1 MHERNIVLIGFMGSG
16 KTAAGKRLSEKL
28 NVAFADIDELIE
40 KEQGTTIADIFSGS
54 GEKHFRDLEKEMA
67 ARISREAEE
76 KVIATGGGIVLN
88 PENMANLRQ
97 RGVIIWLSVSP
108 ETVYQRTK
116 MNRDRPLLSG
126 ASPKKKI
133 EELMKLRRHLY
144 SKADFKVE
152 TSDRSIDE
160 VAEEILNLLKKRG
173 VCKNGRSK

>member
-16 KTAAGKRLSEKL
+16 KTAAGKKLSEKL
-28 NVAFADIDELIE
+28 NTAFVDIDKLIE
-40 KEQGTTIADIFSGS
+40 KEQETTIADIFSIS
-54 GEKHFRDLEKEMA
+54 GEKHFRALEKEMVV
-67 ARISREAEE
+67 RVSREAEE
-76 KVIATGGGIVLN
+76 KVIATGGGVVLN
-88 PENMANLRQ
+88 PENMTNLRQ

-116 MNRDRPLLSG
+116 KNRYRPLLLG

-133 EELMKLRRHLY
+133 EELMKSRRHLY

-160 VAEEILNLLKKRG
+160 VADEILNLLKKKEI
-173 VCKNGRSK
+173 C